1 MNETTVANLVAKLSL
16 DTSGFT
22 SSASSINANSVQKS
36 IQGAVNDIDIDI
48 KHMTLT
54 GEVEDLKEV
63 NAQYDIMLDAMDGVQ
78 NFSKKVTDEI
88 GNWVSVARDV
98 ETAWVGVTKSVSAPE
113 GVDADAY
120 FKDLKNEVYQLSTE
134 MPVTFQEIAAAM
146 ASAGANGISTE
157 NLLSFTEAM
166 LQFESATN
174 GAVTAN
180 DAATMFATINTLAQS
195 SEENIGNMASAIV
208 ELGNHFGTP
217 EKKVLNMSLAIASL
231 GSNIGLTDD
240 QIVGWSAAI
249 TRTGGS
255 AQKSGRAFRIF
266 ANQMKDAVKETNADL
281 DVFAKTAANASEEF
295 ADMTSEDFAE
305 LFKNNASEAMQA
317 FIEGLDPENLS
328 EVFKALNIN
337 DSTEQ
342 ILLTNLANSADK
354 TDLALAMASGAY
366 QSNTALATEAEAA
379 NQTLDA
385 QMEMFQNTIT
395 AIQAQLGET
404 LLPVIKDIGEALLPI
419 LQDVSQFIADHP
431 GLAATIGG
439 VAFALEGVSIAAQLA
454 IAAMAMGIPLSPWM
468 GVAAA
473 IVGVIALLALLST
486 SLDEIQQKASE
497 TAEEIANMDPAK
509 EMVIENRL
517 GEFEVIEFQYDLVP
531 VFDESLGDYIEKEAR
546 WDEHAFN
553 PLTGTYEGYYITKE
567 QDEAR
572 ATIEQTTAAIEE
584 QNAALTATADTIAQ
598 NSIGEQMTEDAAK
611 QKTALEQAQD
621 IMNQL
626 TQSQNDLTETTAQTG
641 TAIDETL
648 TNSMDQLN
656 TLLESQAF
664 QQFANQPV
672 SEEVSQSWTLFG
684 ENMDKVTSGFESMQ
698 GIEFKT
704 PPAISSEVIES
715 YQALADAIW
724 DMNAALTGNSI
735 QTAFD
740 LLGDI
745 GGSALQLVQDAWA
758 NIKKEFESWAND
770 NPAIQAVK
778 SFVDGVIGFF
788 QNLFDELVGHS
799 IVPDLIQSVIDCFSG
814 WWEKISGSVQAVKDG
829 IIGFFNDISSNV
841 NTVVENVKQGVLDI
855 WDGAKKT
862 ASNVWHWATDWIT
875 GGNKG
880 EENQETDESLGSID
894 MPANMITLDYS
905 DLQPISSEV
914 IESYQAL
921 ADAIWDMNAALTG
934 QSKDSIEE
942 GMTGVGQGTE
952 EGPVGLS
959 TILSELP
966 DKFSQNQ
973 TAAQALADYLT
984 GDFITAINALKKQ
997 LAIVET
1003 DEKTGEQNA
1012 SGGNTLYNTLGV
1024 VKIVLEDIYSISIIN
1039 FSISSIVKDCCL
1051 TSLRFSH
1058 NF

>member
-1 MNETTVANLVAKLSL
+1 MNKTTVANLVAKLSL

-36 IQGAVNDIDIDI
+36 IQGAVDDIDIDI

-88 GNWVSVARDV
+88 GNWVSIARDV

-217 EKKVLNMSLAIASL
+217 EKKVLDMSLAIASL
-231 GSNIGLTDD
+231 GSNIGFTDD

-255 AQKSGRAFRIF
+255 AQKSGRAFRTF
-266 ANQMKDAVKETNADL
+266 ANQMSYAVKETNADL
-281 DVFAKTAANASEEF
+281 EVFAKTAANASEEF

-337 DSTEQ
+337 DSYEQ

-385 QMEMFQNTIT
+385 QLEMFQNSIT

-454 IAAMAMGIPLSPWM
+454 FAAMAMGIPLSPWM

-598 NSIGEQMTEDAAK
+598 YSIGEQMTEDAAK

-626 TQSQNDLTETTAQTG
+626 TQTQNDLTEATAQTG
-641 TAIDETL
+641 TAMDETL

-704 PPAISSEVIES
+704 LPA
-715 YQALADAIW
+715 
-724 DMNAALTGNSI
+724 
-735 QTAFD
+735 
-740 LLGDI
+740 
-745 GGSALQLVQDAWA
+745 
-758 NIKKEFESWAND
+758 
-770 NPAIQAVK
+770 
-778 SFVDGVIGFF
+778 
-788 QNLFDELVGHS
+788 
-799 IVPDLIQSVIDCFSG
+799 
-814 WWEKISGSVQAVKDG
+814 
-829 IIGFFNDISSNV
+829 
-841 NTVVENVKQGVLDI
+841 
-855 WDGAKKT
+855 
-862 ASNVWHWATDWIT
+862 
-875 GGNKG
+875 
-880 EENQETDESLGSID
+880 
-894 MPANMITLDYS
+894 
-905 DLQPISSEV
+905 ISSEV

-966 DKFSQNQ
+966 NKFTQIQ
-973 TAAQALADYLT
+973 AAAQALADYLA

-1012 SGGNTLYNTLGV
+1012 SGGNTLYNSLGV
-1024 VKIVLEDIYSISIIN
+1024 VKIVLEDIYSISKQIANHWKKDFVEAVQFLKKAADIAIQVTESLKASALEAADAYGQWADEIQRVIDKLTELGSLQLPSGGGGVPGKAVGGPVQGGSTYLVGEKGPELFTPTRSGYIVPN
-1039 FSISSIVKDCCL
+1039 EDLYMESGGGTSITIQFNGDVIGDEA
-1051 TSLRFSH
+1051 TITEYVDRAARQAIREEIYAAI
-1058 NF
+1058 